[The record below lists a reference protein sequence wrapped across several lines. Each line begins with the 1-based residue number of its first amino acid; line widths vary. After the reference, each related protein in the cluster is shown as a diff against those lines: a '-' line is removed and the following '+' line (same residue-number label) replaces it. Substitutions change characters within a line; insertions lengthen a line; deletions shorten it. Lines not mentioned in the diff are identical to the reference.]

1 MFVVDSSDP
10 VTYEDYI
17 KEKEFVKSMV
27 NTLNLSPGKTRATFI
42 TYGENP
48 RVVVKFDGYRD
59 KPSFNSFVDRAPR
72 QSGRRR
78 IDRALDSVAN
88 ILRESRPDV
97 PKAVVLLTAGRQT
110 PARDAK
116 TLDEAA
122 KPLRDLGAKTYV
134 IAIGREPS
142 RVELLPVVEKPEDIF
157 SGVTF
162 DALISRVIPIA
173 RIVAQGKG

>member
-1 MFVVDSSDP
+1 MVDSSNP
-10 VTYEDYI
+10 VTNEDYI

-27 NTLNLSPGKTRATFI
+27 NTLNLSPGKTRASLI

-59 KPSFNSFVDRAPR
+59 KQGFNSFVDRAPR

-88 ILRESRPDV
+88 ILRESRSGV

-116 TLDEAA
+116 ALDIAA

-142 RVELLPVVEKPEDIF
+142 RVELLPVVEQPEDIF
-157 SGVTF
+157 SVVTY
-162 DALISRVIPIA
+162 DGLVTRVIPIA
-173 RIVAQGKG
+173 RIVSHGKG